1 MLPLD
6 VISIA
11 AGVVAGTGVV
21 AAGDVAAGVAAAGA
35 GAAAGAAAAAGVAA
49 AEVRAESIGMG
60 RWWSTIVCAV
70 RICASRVAHGIQRNE
85 TKNMNK

>member
-1 MLPLD
+1 MD

-35 GAAAGAAAAAGVAA
+35 GAGAAAAAGVAA

>member
-35 GAAAGAAAAAGVAA
+35 GAGAAAAAGVAA